1 MDAEG
6 RMKGFAEGRSTQ
18 EQCIVYVVDDDADV
32 REGVKALLQSVSLRC
47 ETFAST
53 GEFLKQDRGEVVSC
67 LVLDVRLPGPS
78 GLDFQTEL
86 AERHID
92 IPIVFITGHGDIRM
106 SVVAM
111 KHGAVEFLTKPIREQ
126 DLLDAVRTALD
137 RDRTRREHEKRLSE
151 LKARFALLSERER
164 EVMSLVTR
172 GLLNKQIAGQ
182 MHLSEVTVKVHRHKL
197 MRKLSAKSVPD
208 LVRMA
213 EVLAAE
219 RKQQNGA

>member
-1 MDAEG
+1 
-6 RMKGFAEGRSTQ
+6 MKGFAEGRSTQ
-18 EQCIVYVVDDDADV
+18 EQCIVYVVDDDVDV
-32 REGVKALLQSVSLRC
+32 REGVKALLNSVSLRC
-47 ETFAST
+47 ETFTST
-53 GEFLKQDRGEVVSC
+53 REFLQHERADAVSC

-86 AERHID
+86 AERRID

-106 SVVAM
+106 SVAAM

-126 DLLDAVRTALD
+126 DLLDAVRAALD
-137 RDRTRREHEKRLSE
+137 RDRERREHEKRLAD
-151 LKARFALLSERER
+151 LKARFALLSDRER
-164 EVMSLVTR
+164 EVMALVTR

-219 RKQQNGA
+219 RKP

>member
-1 MDAEG
+1 
-6 RMKGFAEGRSTQ
+6 MKGFADGRSTQ
-18 EQCIVYVVDDDADV
+18 EQSIVYVVDDDLDV
-32 REGVKALLQSVSLRC
+32 REGVKALLQSVSQRC
-47 ETFAST
+47 ETFTST
-53 GEFLKQDRGEVVSC
+53 REFLQHDRADAVSC

-78 GLDFQTEL
+78 GLDFQSEL

-106 SVVAM
+106 SVSAM

-137 RDRTRREHEKRLSE
+137 RDRARREHDKGLAD

-164 EVMSLVTR
+164 EVMGFVTR
-172 GLLNKQIAGQ
+172 GLLNKQIAGH

-213 EVLAAE
+213 EALAAE
-219 RKQQNGA
+219 RKP

>member
-1 MDAEG
+1 MVG
-6 RMKGFAEGRSTQ
+6 KH
-18 EQCIVYVVDDDADV
+18 
-32 REGVKALLQSVSLRC
+32 EGVKALLQSVSLRC

-53 GEFLKQDRGEVVSC
+53 TEFLQHDRGDVVCC

-106 SVVAM
+106 SVAAM
-111 KHGAVEFLTKPIREQ
+111 KHGAIEFLTKPIREQ
-126 DLLDAVRTALD
+126 DLLDAVRAALD
-137 RDRTRREHEKRLSE
+137 RDRARREHEKRLAE
-151 LKARFALLSERER
+151 LKARFALLSDRER
-164 EVMSLVTR
+164 EVMALVTR

-219 RKQQNGA
+219 RKPPNGA

>member
-1 MDAEG
+1 
-6 RMKGFAEGRSTQ
+6 MKGLADTRSGQ
-18 EQCIVYVVDDDADV
+18 EQSIVFLVDDDADV
-32 REGVKALLQSVSLRC
+32 RDGLKALLQSVSLRC

-53 GEFLKQDRGEVVSC
+53 REFLQHDRGDAVSC

-106 SVVAM
+106 SVMAM
-111 KHGAVEFLTKPIREQ
+111 KHGAIEFLTKPIREQ
-126 DLLDAVRTALD
+126 DLLDAVRAALD
-137 RDRTRREHEKRLSE
+137 RDRSRREHEKRLAE
-151 LKARFALLSERER
+151 LKSRFALLSDRER
-164 EVMSLVTR
+164 EVMALVTR
-172 GLLNKQIAGQ
+172 GLLNKQIAGH

-197 MRKLSAKSVPD
+197 MRKLAAKSVPD

-213 EVLAAE
+213 ETLAAE
-219 RKQQNGA
+219 HKQQNGV